1 MKFDNKV
8 QKHIDEY
15 FNNISPEDFASLL
28 VDKYHMK
35 FDESN
40 ENVDYF

>member
-1 MKFDNKV
+1 MKFDDNVK
-8 QKHIDEY
+8 KHIKEY
-15 FNNISPEDFASLL
+15 FDNISAEELARLL